1 MEFHIWSIIW
11 FTIGWEVLEEVH
23 LSVSVFVIWW
33 WGDWH
38 NYIIIRR
45 LAQFRCKKERG
56 RSKKVRQE
64 DPVWESSSATL
75 QIMRKVLSSHFL
87 SFPNFLKLFW
97 AVFNIWY
104 YRQSMEGFSFSKS
117 LEYFNRYLYIALAF
131 HVLRWHILESFCTIY
146 KTPFRSYIC
155 SGDTILLLCTFKP
168 ERRKDTFPFC
178 KWLQEQTGNHF
189 HVKGILL
196 QPF

>member
-1 MEFHIWSIIW
+1 MEH
-11 FTIGWEVLEEVH
+11 H
-23 LSVSVFVIWW
+23 LIYNRLGGFGGSPSFSFSFC
-33 WGDWH
+33 DMMM
-38 NYIIIRR
+38 RR
-45 LAQFRCKKERG
+45 LAQLYHHQETGRIALWKERG

-117 LEYFNRYLYIALAF
+117 LEYFNRYLYIALAL

-155 SGDTILLLCTFKP
+155 SWDTILLLCTFKP
-168 ERRKDTFPFC
+168 ERRRDTFPFC

-189 HVKGILL
+189 HVKGNLL